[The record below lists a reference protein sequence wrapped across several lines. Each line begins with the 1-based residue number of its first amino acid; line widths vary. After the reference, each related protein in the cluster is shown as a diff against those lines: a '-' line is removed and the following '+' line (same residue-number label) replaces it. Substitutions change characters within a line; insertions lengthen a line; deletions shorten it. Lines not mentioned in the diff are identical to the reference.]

1 MDQDTIDKSELSFS
15 TREQCIMYLDE
26 LLRHKMF
33 HRAKKIPVA
42 EKVSKKDKKEK
53 DKEKGKDTFKLLFT
67 RKKYILKFREG
78 LIPRY

>member
-1 MDQDTIDKSELSFS
+1 
-15 TREQCIMYLDE
+15 
-26 LLRHKMF
+26 MF